1 MCHICG
7 DGCSICEDCSC
18 SHPYHTD
25 ECSALKC
32 NGCWDCQKCPNCQ
45 RSLPTAGALDCPH
58 HFKLSSESDDE
69 FWQQRRKDR
78 KARKRRRKEK
88 KKAKKQRKRAKVNGR
103 SLDLPL
109 LLQGESSDC
118 SLSPHASTSIA
129 IKIASVEVVDSSE
142 EYAGAANDG
151 GSLAPCFGQE

>member
-1 MCHICG
+1 M
-7 DGCSICEDCSC
+7 
-18 SHPYHTD
+18 
-25 ECSALKC
+25 KC
-32 NGCWDCQKCPNCQ
+32 NGCWDCQKCPDCQ
-45 RSLPTAGALDCPH
+45 RGLPTAGALDCPH

-118 SLSPHASTSIA
+118 SLSPHASASIA
-129 IKIASVEVVDSSE
+129 IKIASDEVADPSEAYAGSTDGGGKITSVEVVDSSE